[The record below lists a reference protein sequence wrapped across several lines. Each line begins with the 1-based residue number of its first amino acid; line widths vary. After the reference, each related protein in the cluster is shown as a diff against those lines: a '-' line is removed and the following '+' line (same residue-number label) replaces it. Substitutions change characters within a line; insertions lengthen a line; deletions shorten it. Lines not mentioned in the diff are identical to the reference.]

1 MQAIFFLTGEA
12 KDRIWL
18 LCRIIAFEVTLGCPM
33 LPGPSASLLREFW
46 ATKNIILKVIFVG
59 GTWKHRSRCAHSA
72 SQGRR
77 RGKVLAQLSD
87 PTLPVWIEEEQSAR
101 MTRVTRQNRETPET
115 CDVMELQEGSRGCE
129 PLSYEPIHQ
138 AVQFLEKVYAF

>member
-1 MQAIFFLTGEA
+1 M
-12 KDRIWL
+12 
-18 LCRIIAFEVTLGCPM
+18 
-33 LPGPSASLLREFW
+33 
-46 ATKNIILKVIFVG
+46 
-59 GTWKHRSRCAHSA
+59 
-72 SQGRR
+72 
-77 RGKVLAQLSD
+77 LAQLSD

-129 PLSYEPIHQ
+129 PVSYEPIHQ